1 MCSITIVIAIKVR
14 WGNPCSAETSRTKC
28 WDFINIIHTYTWN
41 IYAQIFLIIL
51 LLKILIPLIFPYV
64 SILRSSYVC
73 LYYDHLHTYISA
85 CKFSKISRN
94 ICPIFVFWIL
104 FFVPTLSV
112 HLIWNPFGIN
122 LFLMQL
128 SMAVT

>member
-1 MCSITIVIAIKVR
+1 VFYHNCHCNKSSLRK
-14 WGNPCSAETSRTKC
+14 PLFSRNVQNKMLGFYYYYSYLYLKYLCTNFPHY
-28 WDFINIIHTYTWN
+28 FII
-41 IYAQIFLIIL
+41 
-51 LLKILIPLIFPYV
+51 KILIPLIFPYV
-64 SILRSSYVC
+64 SVLRSSYVC